1 MKEYVVKYS
10 FEFVVIFLGILIS
23 LYFEDARQDRLEN
36 ERKNKSIEQL
46 INVIDQDINQIN
58 NFIKLQEV
66 SLESSEILYDNL
78 NNEINLSEEKI
89 MYHISSVGRAL
100 KSFFPQEGIFNQ
112 LISSDLIKRI
122 KSETLKTKLFKLFNE
137 DLRRHDVHTK
147 EYDDF
152 FLDFNYKLSVNFF
165 LEHNWKTDVSEVD
178 QIEILKYRFN
188 NKFYESDE
196 FFGNLIES
204 RKNIKAYL
212 NELNEL
218 KLKYSDLKSLCL
230 DEIRT

>member
-23 LYFEDARQDRLEN
+23 LYFEDARQDRVEN

-66 SLESSEILYDNL
+66 SLNSSDILYNNL
-78 NNEINLSEEKI
+78 NNEINLSQEKI

-147 EYDDF
+147 EYDNF

-212 NELNEL
+212 SELKEL

>member
-66 SLESSEILYDNL
+66 SLESSDILYDNL

-178 QIEILKYRFN
+178 QIEIIKYRFN

-218 KLKYSDLKSLCL
+218 KLKYFDLKSLCL

>member
-66 SLESSEILYDNL
+66 SLVSSDILYDNL

-178 QIEILKYRFN
+178 QIEIIKYRFN

>member
-23 LYFEDARQDRLEN
+23 LYFEDARQDRIEN

-66 SLESSEILYDNL
+66 SLESSDILYDNL

-230 DEIRT
+230 DEMRT

>member
-66 SLESSEILYDNL
+66 SLESSDILYDNL

-178 QIEILKYRFN
+178 QIEIIKYRFN

-218 KLKYSDLKSLCL
+218 KLKYSDLKSPCL
-230 DEIRT
+230 DEIRR

>member
-66 SLESSEILYDNL
+66 SLESSDILYDHL

>member
-1 MKEYVVKYS
+1 MKEYLLKYS

-23 LYFEDARQDRLEN
+23 LYFEDARQDRVEN

-58 NFIKLQEV
+58 NFIKLQEL
-66 SLESSEILYDNL
+66 SLNSSDILYNNL

-147 EYDDF
+147 EYDNF

-188 NKFYESDE
+188 NNFYESDE

-212 NELNEL
+212 SELKEL

-230 DEIRT
+230 DEIRK

>member
-23 LYFEDARQDRLEN
+23 LYFEDARQDRVEN

-66 SLESSEILYDNL
+66 SLESSDILYDNL

-165 LEHNWKTDVSEVD
+165 LEHNWRTDVSEVD

-212 NELNEL
+212 KELNEL

>member
-23 LYFEDARQDRLEN
+23 LYFEDARQDRVEN

-66 SLESSEILYDNL
+66 SLESSDILYDNL

-165 LEHNWKTDVSEVD
+165 LEHNWKTDVCEVD
-178 QIEILKYRFN
+178 QIEIIKYRFN